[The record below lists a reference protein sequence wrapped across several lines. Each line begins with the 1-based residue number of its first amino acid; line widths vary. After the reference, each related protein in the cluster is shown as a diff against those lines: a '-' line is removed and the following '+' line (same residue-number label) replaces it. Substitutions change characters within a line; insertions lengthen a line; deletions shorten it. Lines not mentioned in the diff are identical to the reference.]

1 MSDQHP
7 DNVARSAWSN
17 QPDEGG
23 DIDLGQARRAQAARE
38 AEVRRRDRV
47 AYLCALIIAPSW
59 AAAMW
64 FMPDLRVV
72 AAMCFVVAVWVPVQV
87 YVRSGARVTP
97 DNDGTCAS
105 YQQALL
111 QRELAFC
118 RTMPRWYLLPIALS
132 QAAILW
138 ALFTSPRFPQ
148 TAQLV
153 WGAAALIGTAATV
166 LIMARQRFLRQAAS
180 LQRELD
186 LLNAAIGGIKV
197 PGRGDTLLST
207 KG

>member
-1 MSDQHP
+1 MTEQGSDH
-7 DNVARSAWSN
+7 VARSAWSN

-23 DIDLGQARRAQAARE
+23 SVDLSRARKAAAARE
-38 AEVRRRDRV
+38 AEMRRRDRI

-59 AAAMW
+59 AAVMW

-72 AAMCFVVAVWVPVQV
+72 AALGFAVAVWVPVQV

-97 DNDGTCAS
+97 DADETCAS
-105 YQQALL
+105 YQRVLL

-118 RTMPRWYLLPIALS
+118 LTMPRWYLLPIALS

-166 LIMARQRFLRQAAS
+166 LIAARKRFLRQAAS

-186 LLNAAIGGIKV
+186 LLNAAVGGLKTA
-197 PGRGDTLLST
+197 GRGDILATT

>member
-1 MSDQHP
+1 MTDRHP
-7 DNVARSAWSN
+7 EKMARSAWSN

-23 DIDLGQARRAQAARE
+23 SVDLARARRARAVHE
-38 AEVRRRDRV
+38 AEVRRRDRI

-64 FMPDLRVV
+64 FLPDLRVV
-72 AAMCFVVAVWVPVQV
+72 AAVGFIVAVWVPAQV

-97 DNDGTCAS
+97 DADGTCAA
-105 YQQALL
+105 YQQVLL

-118 RTMPRWYLLPIALS
+118 LTMPRWYLLPIALS
-132 QAAILW
+132 HAAILW

-153 WGAAALIGTAATV
+153 WGAAVLIGTATTV
-166 LIMARQRFLRQAAS
+166 LVLARRRFLRQAVS

-186 LLNAAIGGIKV
+186 VLNAAIGGFNAA
-197 PGRGDTLLST
+197 GRGDTLLST